1 MTSLIHEDDLDG
13 KEDIV
18 LNLPRE
24 ELFVL
29 LLAAHERDI
38 TFNQLVEQILRDK
51 LDELD
56 SIPDKGSPEQSPE
69 V

>member
-1 MTSLIHEDDLDG
+1 MTSPIYEDDLDG
-13 KEDIV
+13 KEDVV

-38 TFNQLVEQILRDK
+38 TFNELVEQILVDK
-51 LDELD
+51 LNELEAF
-56 SIPDKGSPEQSPE
+56 PDKGSPEQSPE